1 MTIVPDDCSVLMR
14 RFVEA
19 LLITHSESNLNIA
32 GHLLDS
38 HADYRRMID
47 PNPLA
52 HGIWLHGLAHP
63 SSII

>member
-1 MTIVPDDCSVLMR
+1 MR

-63 SSII
+63 SPMI